1 MTEEVGYKEVLIAPL
16 EARREAM
23 ALLGVIGLIVLLM
36 TLRFSL
42 LTGKKAQQGL
52 KAYQRPDT
60 VLTGQQPV
68 LYRSLLS
75 IVDEVVDLRDQEGA
89 WPAVEVLER
98 EHIPPFDKSFLPVAL
113 KGYNWSRHEGGS
125 WVDYFGENPPQQ
137 GDAGASPHEST
148 SFLLRIIDLHTENH
162 PHPHP
167 GMDYDPNMQFV
178 AQVWTY
184 PAKRP
189 YPGQSLVEFG
199 WKWIVG
205 PSDRS
210 LWANQVISE
219 TPGVKKR

>member
-1 MTEEVGYKEVLIAPL
+1 MAEEVGYREVLIAPL
-16 EARREAM
+16 EARREAIG
-23 ALLGVIGLIVLLM
+23 LLGVIVLIALLM
-36 TLRFSL
+36 ALRFSL
-42 LTGKKAQQGL
+42 LTGTTPQQGL

-60 VLTGQQPV
+60 VLTGQQPL
-68 LYRSLLS
+68 LYRTLLS
-75 IVDEVVDLRDQEGA
+75 VVDEVVDLRDQEGE
-89 WPAVEVLER
+89 WPAVKVLER

-113 KGYNWSRHEGGS
+113 KSYVWSRHEGNS
-125 WVDYFGENPPQQ
+125 WVDYFGENPKRA
-137 GDAGASPHEST
+137 DADAVAHEPT

-167 GMDYDPNMQFV
+167 GIDYDPNMRFA

-189 YPGQSLVEFG
+189 YPGERVVEFG

-210 LWANQVISE
+210 LWANQEISE
-219 TPGVKKR
+219 APGAKKP

>member
-1 MTEEVGYKEVLIAPL
+1 MAEEVGYREVLIAPL

-23 ALLGVIGLIVLLM
+23 ALLGVIVLIAFLM

-68 LYRSLLS
+68 LYRALLS
-75 IVDEVVDLRDQEGA
+75 VVDEVIDLRDQEGA
-89 WPAVEVLER
+89 WPDVEFLGR
-98 EHIPPFDKSFLPVAL
+98 EHVPPFDKSFLPVAL
-113 KGYNWSRHEGGS
+113 KSYVWSRHEGDS
-125 WVDYFGENPPQQ
+125 WVDYFGENPRRPEE
-137 GDAGASPHEST
+137 DSSAHEPT
-148 SFLLRIIDLHTENH
+148 SFLLRIIDLHTGDH

-167 GMDYDPNMQFV
+167 GIDYDPSMRFA
-178 AQVWTY
+178 AQVWSY

-189 YPGQSLVEFG
+189 YPGARVVEFG

-210 LWANQVISE
+210 LWANQEISE
-219 TPGVKKR
+219 APGAKKP